1 MPPHKEDHSVGST
14 HKAAP
19 TASAFV
25 VRVIEQHKLWMFVG
39 FSVEKW
45 LLDFV

>member
-1 MPPHKEDHSVGST
+1 MPPHKEDHGVGST
-14 HKAAP
+14 HKAAT
-19 TASAFV
+19 TASDFV
-25 VRVIEQHKLWMFVG
+25 VRVIEQHKLCMLVG